1 MEMHNMPILSVF
13 VKGQTF
19 VFLEMEGENE
29 EWIENLL
36 TSWICSFQEFALKS
50 AVAGCQRQWEL
61 RIKDEELRMKN
72 E

>member
-29 EWIENLL
+29 E
-36 TSWICSFQEFALKS
+36 
-50 AVAGCQRQWEL
+50 
-61 RIKDEELRMKN
+61 
-72 E
+72 